1 MCQGVTQEAAACL
14 KFPVEVPETRGGVSV
29 TQAQGE
35 SFNEKDENPLV
46 GLGLKFYEGE
56 NPQPFLQGL
65 SLRAL
70 CPLESPCLGAA
81 GILG

>member
-14 KFPVEVPETRGGVSV
+14 KFHVEVPETRGGVSV

-46 GLGLKFYEGE
+46 GLGLKFCKGG
-56 NPQPFLQGL
+56 QTL
-65 SLRAL
+65 SLSFRD
-70 CPLESPCLGAA
+70 CL
-81 GILG
+81 